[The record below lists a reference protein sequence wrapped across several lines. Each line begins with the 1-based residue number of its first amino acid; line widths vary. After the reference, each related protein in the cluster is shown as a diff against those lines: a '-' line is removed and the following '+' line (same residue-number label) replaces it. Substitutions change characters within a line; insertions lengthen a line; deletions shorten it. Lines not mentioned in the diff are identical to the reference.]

1 MKKKTALGRKP
12 QPSLGEPAMAI
23 LTELMAR
30 YEKLTVQLSEQRYN
44 QRAGLPFDKDL
55 MKSLSEQLTVVC
67 QEFLK
72 DFSEPR
78 SMYLE
83 SIATIAA
90 ARRLD
95 VELEFEE
102 ARMVKISTDRYDVAG
117 RKLNWGSWRQFNSTT
132 EDFNKRKEIFDD
144 FILKAPSIADLV
156 EKRMAVSQDVYAE
169 YHMTPLDSYLELEQ
183 TTFDELRDFLM
194 RLGDGAREPFLKAA
208 EQYAPEILGKS
219 KVEYFDDYYTWNG
232 RIFRPL
238 SRYFEGLSPLERVR
252 SFLIGWG
259 FDADKVKVDDE
270 DREKKSPSAFCF
282 GIQIPNDVRVVYRK
296 VSPFSDFGSVFHEF
310 GHGIHGISADPN
322 DPVWK
327 RYIVPRS
334 VAETFSMLNESMLD
348 TPEFLKDDLGLRDG
362 AVLDILDRRHFMDLA
377 FLTFYAANG
386 IMKMEFW
393 RNHYSVEQAAKRWQ
407 ELTKRFF
414 IEVPGYYWVLHHI
427 MPNYDMYSPSYVI
440 AAVRVDAI
448 RKRLAEQF
456 GEEWWKRR
464 EAGAF
469 VKELAQTRGEFN
481 IKAWRLG
488 PDDFLEG
495 VKDISFL

>member
-1 MKKKTALGRKP
+1 M
-12 QPSLGEPAMAI
+12 LGELVMVS
-23 LTELMAR
+23 LTELMSR
-30 YEKLTVQLSEQRYN
+30 YEKLLVQLSEQRYN
-44 QRAGLPFDKDL
+44 QRAGLPFDKEL
-55 MKSLSEQLTVVC
+55 MKRLSEQLTVVC
-67 QEFLK
+67 QEFLR

-102 ARMVKISTDRYDVAG
+102 TRMEKIASDKYDVAG
-117 RKLNWGSWRQFNSTT
+117 RRLNWGSWRQFNSTT
-132 EDFNKRKEIFDD
+132 DDFNKRKEVFDD
-144 FILKAPSIADLV
+144 FISKAPSVTDLV
-156 EKRMAVSQDVYAE
+156 EKRMAASRDVYAK
-169 YHMTPLDSYLELEQ
+169 YHMTPLDSYLEFEQ
-183 TTFDELRDFLM
+183 MTFDELRDFLM

-208 EQYAPEILGKS
+208 EHYAPEVLGK
-219 KVEYFDDYYTWNG
+219 KNVEYFDDYYTWNG

-252 SFLIGWG
+252 SFLGAWG
-259 FDADKVKVDDE
+259 FDAGMIKVDDE

-310 GHGIHGISADPN
+310 GHGIHGISADPA

-327 RYIVPRS
+327 RYIIARS

-348 TPEFLKDDLGLRDG
+348 TPGFLKEDLRLRDE
-362 AVLDILDRRHFMDLA
+362 AVQDILDRRRFMDLA
-377 FLTFYAANG
+377 FLTFYASNG
-386 IMKMEFW
+386 VMKMEFW
-393 RNHYSVEQAAKRWQ
+393 RNQYTVEQAARRWQ

-440 AAVRVDAI
+440 AAVRVEAI
-448 RKRLAEQF
+448 RKRLAEEF
-456 GEEWWKRR
+456 GDKWWKKR
-464 EAGAF
+464 EAGVF
-469 VKELAQTRGEFN
+469 IRKLAETRGEFS
-481 IKAWRLG
+481 IKAWRLS
-488 PDDFLEG
+488 PDDFLDG
-495 VKDISFL
+495 VRDISFL

>member
-1 MKKKTALGRKP
+1 MV
-12 QPSLGEPAMAI
+12 S
-23 LTELMAR
+23 LTEQMSR
-30 YEKLTVQLSEQRYN
+30 YEKLLIQLSEQRYN
-44 QRAGLPFDKDL
+44 QRAGLPFDKEL
-55 MKSLSEQLTVVC
+55 MKHLSEQLTVVC
-67 QEFLK
+67 QEFLR

-83 SIATIAA
+83 SISTIAA

-102 ARMVKISTDRYDVAG
+102 ARMAKISTDRYDVAG
-117 RKLNWGSWRQFNSTT
+117 RRLNWGSWRQFNSATD
-132 EDFNKRKEIFDD
+132 DFNKRKEVFDD
-144 FILKAPSIADLV
+144 FISKAPSIADLV
-156 EKRMAVSQDVYAE
+156 EKRMAVSGNVYAE
-169 YHMTPLDSYLELEQ
+169 YRMTPLDSYLEFEQ
-183 TTFDELRDFLM
+183 MTFDELRDFLT

-208 EQYAPEILGKS
+208 KHYAPEVLGK
-219 KVEYFDDYYTWNG
+219 KEVEYYDDYYTWNG

-238 SRYFEGLSPLERVR
+238 SRYFEGLSPLERVQ
-252 SFLIGWG
+252 SFLVRWG
-259 FDADKVKVDDE
+259 FNPSKVKVDDE

-282 GIQIPNDVRVVYRK
+282 GIQVPNDVRVVYRK

-310 GHGIHGISADPN
+310 GHGIHGISGDPN

-327 RYIVPRS
+327 RYIIPRS

-348 TPEFLKDDLGLRDG
+348 TPEFLREDLGLLDEAVRD
-362 AVLDILDRRHFMDLA
+362 VLDRRRFMDLA
-377 FLTFYAANG
+377 FLTFYAANSV
-386 IMKMEFW
+386 MKMEFW
-393 RNHYSVEQAAKRWQ
+393 RNHYTVEQAARRWQ

-440 AAVRVDAI
+440 AAVRVEAI
-448 RKRLAEQF
+448 RKRLAEDF
-456 GEEWWKRR
+456 GEKWWKKR

-469 VKELAQTRGEFN
+469 IRNLAQARGEFD
-481 IKAWRLG
+481 IKAWRLS
-488 PDDFLEG
+488 PNNFLDG